1 MIFEEQIPLAPLT
14 TFRIGG
20 LARYFCVAT
29 SEAELIEAFAFAR
42 ARGLSTLV
50 IGGGSNMLVG
60 DAGFP
65 GLVIQMGLKGIRESR
80 GASESGIVRVEV
92 GAGESWDGLVDFCV
106 GKGYWGIENLSLI
119 PGTVGAAPVQNIGA
133 YGCEAKDIIES
144 VRVIDS
150 ATGAALTLGNAE
162 CLFGYRDSKFKGP
175 EGKGLVIT
183 GVTFV
188 LSTVPRPN
196 LSYKDLKEYFAKRTG
211 DAGTLAVEAPSLSD
225 IRSAVI
231 SIRQSKFPDLARF
244 GTAGSFWKNPIIGA
258 DAFAVL
264 KTAQPLIP
272 SYPAPDGRVK
282 IPLAWI
288 LDVVCGL
295 KGHAA
300 GKVRLFEN
308 QPLVLTVEFG
318 AASGEVEAFARE
330 IEGIVASKTGII
342 IEREVNSVLC

>member
-20 LARYFCVAT
+20 LARYFCIAT
-29 SEAELIEAFAFAR
+29 SEAEVIEAFAFAR
-42 ARGLSTLV
+42 ARSLSTFVL
-50 IGGGSNMLVG
+50 GDGSNVLVG
-60 DAGFP
+60 DAGFS
-65 GLVIQMGLKGIRESR
+65 GLVIQMGLKGIKESV
-80 GASESGIVRVEV
+80 SGDVVRVEV

-106 GKGYWGIENLSLI
+106 QNGYWGMENLSLI

-133 YGCEAKDIIES
+133 YGCESKDIIES

-150 ATGAALTLGNAE
+150 ATGAARTLTNAE
-162 CLFGYRDSKFKGP
+162 CLFGYRDSLFKGP
-175 EGKGLVIT
+175 VGKSLIIT
-183 GVTFV
+183 NVTFV

-196 LSYKDLKEYFAKRTG
+196 LAYKDLKEYFAK
-211 DAGTLAVEAPSLSD
+211 GTSVPALAD
-225 IRSAVI
+225 IRAATI
-231 SIRQSKFPDLARF
+231 SIRQSKFPDLFRF
-244 GTAGSFWKNPIIGA
+244 GTAGSFWKNPIISA

-264 KTAQPLIP
+264 KTAHSLIP
-272 SYPAPDGRVK
+272 SYPAPSGRVK

-295 KGHAA
+295 KGHAK
-300 GKVRLFEN
+300 GRVRLFEQ

-318 AASGEVEAFARE
+318 ATAGEVEAFARE
-330 IEGIVASKTGII
+330 IEDIVASKTGII